1 MEQVQLQ
8 SMFIHIRYGREP
20 ESHVMMIEGKG
31 SVTAIDVLKELQH
44 LFDKRSSRLYLTN
57 EYGIALKND
66 VILQKA
72 RTYVVKR
79 QPR

>member
-1 MEQVQLQ
+1 
-8 SMFIHIRYGREP
+8 MFIHIRYGRES

-31 SVTAIDVLKELQH
+31 SVTAIDVLKEVQH
-44 LFDKRSSRLYLTN
+44 LFDKRSSRLYLIN
-57 EYGIALKND
+57 EYGIALKNE